1 MPKNIALQSPKK
13 ENTMAEEN
21 HWRKHDH
28 IPEEARAHL
37 QRARSEMLKS
47 FEGLLP
53 PAFVKHRRAA
63 RKEMLLAAKEM
74 INFALDRLD
83 NKETE

>member
-1 MPKNIALQSPKK
+1 MVDEK
-13 ENTMAEEN
+13 
-21 HWRKHDH
+21 HRRKHDH

-37 QRARSEMLKS
+37 RRARSEMLKS
-47 FEGLLP
+47 FEGLFP

-74 INFALDRLD
+74 INFALDRIEEKV
-83 NKETE
+83 NQ